1 MPTTSTAVARSW
13 RTITAAASISAVS
26 AFAAATTA
34 LAQDDT
40 TLRVRLESDV
50 RILDPIATTATTTA
64 IHAMMVFDTLF
75 GLDESLNPQPQM
87 VDSYTISEDRL
98 TYTFTLRDGLQWHD
112 GEPVT
117 AEDCVASLQRWGA
130 RDGAGQIM
138 FDSVETLR
146 AIDDKTFEIVLSE
159 PFGPLIDLL
168 AKSGPN
174 VAFMM
179 PKRLAESDPEEQ
191 ITEMVGSGPFL
202 FEEDEW
208 VPGNRLVYSRNP
220 DYVPRDEPANGT
232 GGGKR
237 VLVDRVELLSIPDQ
251 QTAFAALTAGEI
263 DFLSAP
269 APDFVP
275 LLRDDP
281 NVALG
286 QRGSVGSQGMMRL
299 NWLQPPFDNR
309 DARLAMLRLIDQ
321 SSIMDSLG
329 LGEFAEECW
338 AVFACGGPLES
349 DVSVPTRD
357 VEAAQALF
365 ESAGY
370 SGEQLVVLHAT
381 DNPALDPAT
390 LVVVQQLRDA
400 GIAVDMQSMDWGTLT
415 QRRANRG
422 PVSDGGWNIFLTSLS
437 GPPITNPLTHP
448 SITASCDDAWFGWP
462 CDAEIEELR
471 TAWPSADAEES
482 RQIAE
487 RIQERVYSE
496 GIYVPYGQ
504 WISPFAYR
512 DDRLDG
518 VLQVPNL
525 LVFWNIAKNAE

>member
-1 MPTTSTAVARSW
+1 MLKTVTAIARSW
-13 RTITAAASISAVS
+13 RAITATIAISAVS
-26 AFAAATTA
+26 ALIPATSA
-34 LAQDDT
+34 LAQDSS

-50 RILDPIATTATTTA
+50 KILDPIATTATITA

-75 GLDESLNPQPQM
+75 GLDENLNPQPQM
-87 VDSYTISEDRL
+87 VDSYTISDDRL
-98 TYTFTLRDGLQWHD
+98 TYTFTLRDELRWHD

-117 AEDCVASLQRWGA
+117 AADCVASLQRWGA

-138 FDSVETLR
+138 FDSVETVR
-146 AIDDKTFEIVLSE
+146 ALDEETFEIVLSE
-159 PFGPLIDLL
+159 PFGPVIELL

-179 PKRLAESDPEEQ
+179 PRRLAESDPEEQ
-191 ITEMVGSGPFL
+191 ITEMIGSGPFL
-202 FEEDEW
+202 FEKDEW
-208 VPGNRLVYSRNP
+208 VPGNRLVYSKNP
-220 DYVPRDEPANGT
+220 HYVPRDEPASGT
-232 GGGKR
+232 AGGKR
-237 VLVDRVELLSIPDQ
+237 VFIDRVELLNIPDQ

-263 DFLSAP
+263 DFLSGP

-275 LLRDDP
+275 LLRADADI
-281 NVALG
+281 ALG
-286 QRGSVGSQGMMRL
+286 QRGNVGSQGMMRL
-299 NWLQPPFDNR
+299 NWLQPPFDKR
-309 DARLAMLRLIDQ
+309 DARLAMFKLIDQ

-349 DVSVPTRD
+349 DTAIPIRD
-357 VEAAQALF
+357 VEAAKALF

-370 SGEQLVVLHAT
+370 ADEPLVVLHAT

-400 GIAVDMQSMDWGTLT
+400 GIAVDLQSMDWGSLT
-415 QRRANRG
+415 QRRGDRG
-422 PVSDGGWNIFLTSLS
+422 PVSEGGWNIFLTSLS

-448 SITASCDDAWFGWP
+448 SIIASCDDAWFGWP
-462 CDAEIEELR
+462 CDAEIESLR
-471 TAWPSADAEES
+471 AAWPSADAGES
-482 RQIAE
+482 RRIAQ

-504 WISPFAYR
+504 WTLPFAYR

-525 LVFWNIAKNAE
+525 LVFWNIEKSAE